1 MGSLTA
7 LGGVQCGDV
16 ALRDVGIGHGGM
28 GEWLGWVILEIFS
41 NLNDSMLLEGLVG
54 NTAVCRHLL
63 SCKELSKAQQ
73 AFPALLHP
81 STRGFEICLFAGT
94 ALRPVVA
101 PTRAAVKSKASPL
114 GWQYRTEQG
123 GWRC

>member
-16 ALRDVGIGHGGM
+16 ALRDVGSGHGGM
-28 GEWLGWVILEIFS
+28 GEWLGWVTLEIFS

-81 STRGFEICLFAGT
+81 STRGFEITCLQAQLSGQS
-94 ALRPVVA
+94 LLPHE
-101 PTRAAVKSKASPL
+101 L
-114 GWQYRTEQG
+114 Q
-123 GWRC
+123 